1 MIPQDGF
8 AYRFDWGADGLAALA
23 PAAAVLVLVD
33 VLRFSTAVSVAVER
47 GVSVVPGRWEGATR
61 PWTLSPRWIRE
72 HPGGS
77 RLELTSANGAVL
89 AEAAVRAGARVV
101 LTACFR
107 NASAVARA
115 AARLAAGGP
124 IAVVAAGEE
133 GRPAVEDLLGA
144 GAVLAAL
151 DPSAAVSAPACSP
164 DAAAARAA
172 FVAARP
178 RLAEVVAGCDSAREL
193 AARAFGDDVTDAAA
207 LDVSTAVPILR
218 DGAFVAL

>member
-1 MIPQDGF
+1 VIPQDGF
-8 AYRFDWGADGLAALA
+8 TYRFDWGIDGLLALA
-23 PAAAVLVLVD
+23 PGAAVLVLVD

-47 GVSVVPGRWEGATR
+47 GLTVVPGPWEGSGR

-101 LTACFR
+101 LAACFR

-115 AARLAAGGP
+115 AARLAAGAP
-124 IAVVAAGEE
+124 IAVVAGED

-164 DAAAARAA
+164 NAAAARAA
-172 FVAARP
+172 FLAARP
-178 RLAEVVAGCDSAREL
+178 RLAEVVAACDSAREL
-193 AARAFGDDVTDAAA
+193 AARAFGDDIADATA
-207 LDVSTAVPILR
+207 LDVSNAVPILR
-218 DGAFVAL
+218 DGAFVAV